1 MSDFE
6 YAIIGGGVHGTHIA
20 NKLISDGDLDV
31 SELAVFDPEGY
42 GEVFDQ
48 RTSDSG
54 TEYLRS
60 PEVRHTGRDPFDLK
74 SYVEARNR
82 EAELTSDKDKA
93 LRPSTE
99 LFLDHI
105 DYVVDSNSLEESLI
119 EEYVTELREDDSLIV
134 ETEDDVYTAEYGV
147 MAIGTGE
154 PNYPGFAEQAPD
166 SAPISHIFDNGFRSE
181 DTQRYDGETV
191 IVGGSITAG
200 QLSGLLSRKCEGGVT
215 MMSRSPIEL
224 ELVEAEPEWINWSH
238 IEDELHN
245 LETEERHQRIQEER
259 YDGSMPEYVWN
270 DLKDCLDEGN
280 LRIWHDEV
288 SELEYDG
295 EAIDIR
301 TEKER
306 KIKDAQ
312 VVLATGFESIYEHP
326 FVEDTSENLNLATT
340 ENIDMPILNDS
351 NLRWKHEDGRDS
363 RLQVSGKLAEGT
375 VGLFAGNIAGA
386 RRAAERI
393 TEDERTQRR
402 NIQKV
407 TNR

>member
-1 MSDFE
+1 MSNFE
-6 YAIIGGGVHGTHIA
+6 YVVIGGGIHGTHIA
-20 NKLISDGDLDV
+20 NKVVNDLGLDA

-60 PEVRHTGRDPFDLK
+60 PEVHHVAENPFNLK
-74 SYVEARNR
+74 AYAEGRNR
-82 EAELTSDKDKA
+82 DEELVSNGSNP

-99 LFLDHI
+99 LFMDHL
-105 DYVVDSNSLEESLI
+105 DYVVKSNNLEESLI
-119 EEYVTELREDDSLIV
+119 EDYVTDLRQDDTLIV
-134 ETEDDVYTAEYGV
+134 ETEEDTYAAENAV
-147 MAIGTGE
+147 LAIGNGRL
-154 PNYPGFAEQAPD
+154 NYPDFAQELPE
-166 SAPISHIFDNGFRSE
+166 SAPVSHVFDSGFRSE
-181 DTQRYDGETV
+181 DAQRYDGETV
-191 IVGGSITAG
+191 VVGGSITAG

-238 IEDELHN
+238 IEDELHD
-245 LETEERHQRIQEER
+245 LETEERHQRIQEES
-259 YDGSMPEYVWN
+259 YDGTMPEYVWN

-295 EAIDIR
+295 KTLDLETGKGREI
-301 TEKER
+301 E
-306 KIKDAQ
+306 DAQ

-326 FVEDTSENLNLATT
+326 FVGEAAENLNLART
-340 ENIDMPILNDS
+340 ENIEMPVLNDE
-351 NLRWKHEDGRDS
+351 NLRWKKEDGRDS

-375 VGLFAGNIAGA
+375 VGPFAGNIAGA

-393 TEDERTQRR
+393 VEVNSSPTK
-402 NIQKV
+402 ILK
-407 TNR
+407 

>member
-20 NKLISDGDLDV
+20 NKLVNDGGLDT

-54 TEYLRS
+54 TDYLRS
-60 PEVRHTGRDPFDLK
+60 PEVHHTGRDPFDLK
-74 SYVEARNR
+74 SYAEARNR
-82 EAELTSDKDKA
+82 REELTSEGGNP

-99 LFLDHI
+99 LFIDHL
-105 DYVVDSNSLEESLI
+105 DYVVDSNNLDESLI
-119 EEYVTELREDDSLIV
+119 EDYVTDLREEDNLILETDDG
-134 ETEDDVYTAEYGV
+134 TYTAENGV
-147 MAIGTGE
+147 LAIGNGK
-154 PNYPGFAEQAPD
+154 PNCPDFAEQEPDYAPV
-166 SAPISHIFDNGFRSE
+166 SHIFDSGFSSE
-181 DTQRYDGETV
+181 DAQRYDGETV

-224 ELVEAEPEWINWSH
+224 ELVEAEPEWTNWSH
-238 IEDELHN
+238 IEDELHD
-245 LETEERHQRIQEER
+245 LETEERHQRVQQQR
-259 YDGSMPEYVWN
+259 YDGTMPEYVWN

-295 EAIDIR
+295 EALDVR
-301 TEKER
+301 TGKGREIE
-306 KIKDAQ
+306 DAQ
-312 VVLATGFESIYEHP
+312 VVLATGFEPIYEHP
-326 FVEDTSENLNLATT
+326 FVEDTVENLNLATS
-340 ENIDMPILNDS
+340 ENIDMPVLNDE
-351 NLRWKHEDGRDS
+351 NLGWKHEDGRDS
-363 RLQVSGKLAEGT
+363 PLQVSGKLAEGT
-375 VGLFAGNIAGA
+375 VGPFAGNIAGA

-393 TEDERTQRR
+393 TGE
-402 NIQKV
+402 KSS
-407 TNR
+407 

>member
-20 NKLISDGDLDV
+20 NKLVNDGGLDT
-31 SELAVFDPEGY
+31 SQLAVFDPEGY

-54 TEYLRS
+54 TDYLRS
-60 PEVRHTGRDPFDLK
+60 PEVHHVAENPYNLK
-74 SYVEARNR
+74 AYAEGRNR
-82 EAELTSDKDKA
+82 EDELASKKGNP

-99 LFLDHI
+99 LFVDHL
-105 DYVVDSNSLEESLI
+105 DYVVDSNNLDESLI
-119 EEYVTELREDDSLIV
+119 EEYVTDLREDDSLV
-134 ETEDDVYTAEYGV
+134 LETDDGSYTAENGV
-147 MAIGTGE
+147 LAIGNGR
-154 PNYPGFAEQAPD
+154 PNYPDFAGQVSQ
-166 SAPISHIFDNGFRSE
+166 SAPVSHIFDRSFGSE
-181 DTQRYDGETV
+181 DAQRYDGETV
-191 IVGGSITAG
+191 IIGGSITAG

-238 IEDELHN
+238 IEDELHD
-245 LETEERHQRIQEER
+245 LETEERHQRIQEES
-259 YDGSMPEYVWN
+259 YDGTMPEYVWN

-295 EAIDIR
+295 KTLDLETGKGREI
-301 TEKER
+301 E
-306 KIKDAQ
+306 DAQ

-326 FVEDTSENLNLATT
+326 FVENTAENLNLART
-340 ENIDMPILNDS
+340 ENIEMPVLNDE
-351 NLRWKHEDGRDS
+351 NLRWKQEDSRDS

-375 VGLFAGNIAGA
+375 VGPFAGNIAGA

-393 TEDERTQRR
+393 VEVNSSPT
-402 NIQKV
+402 KV
-407 TNR
+407 LK